1 MVLFCLKQWENNQ
14 RWNEYTAGFFRG
26 SALTQPEHTVELITE
41 NFTRRR
47 GKEKKEE
54 KKKKSQRQTCWHHHL
69 ALTQHRNPNKEISIN
84 NEM

>member
-54 KKKKSQRQTCWHHHL
+54 KKKKPAPDMLAPPFSSDATQESQQGDF
-69 ALTQHRNPNKEISIN
+69 N
-84 NEM
+84 